1 MLAAEVAGSGVTAN
15 LLYPG
20 NVDTALQEDLRSVDT
35 TGTRMELGSFH
46 ALHAEGGLA
55 IPERIAD
62 LIYWLV
68 GPWSRTY
75 NGEFWRAGDAEWMAQ
90 VQRDLA

>member
-62 LIYWLV
+62 LIYWLI
-68 GPWSRTY
+68 GPWSRNL
-75 NGEFWRAGDAEWMAQ
+75 NGGVYAADDVTWTMQ
-90 VQRDLA
+90 VARDIA